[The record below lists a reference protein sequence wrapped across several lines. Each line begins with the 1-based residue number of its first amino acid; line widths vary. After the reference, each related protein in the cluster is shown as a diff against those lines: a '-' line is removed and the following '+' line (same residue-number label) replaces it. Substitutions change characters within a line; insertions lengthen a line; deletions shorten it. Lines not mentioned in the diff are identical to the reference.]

1 MDRMTKKEEYLPPQ
15 LSLYTYA
22 VEAGYALSTQ
32 TERYNSRSLN
42 GLLSSGTEPYL
53 EASGDLYG
61 IQATTTDYDR
71 ESNEGDFW
79 NMGTF

>member
-1 MDRMTKKEEYLPPQ
+1 MTKKEEYLPPQ

-42 GLLSSGTEPYL
+42 GLLSSGTEPYT

-61 IQATTTDYDR
+61 LQATTSEYER
-71 ESNEGDFW
+71 EGSEGDFW
-79 NMGTF
+79 DFGTF